1 VLLLIL
7 SLLPP
12 SYIVALI
19 RELVNILF
27 FTYFTTLQ
35 SNPITQLLFN
45 IDIDVDINIIRER
58 SAFSS
63 QISSR
68 ELLTHLAISSI
79 PYHERIEIQNNLQ
92 NKDK

>member
-1 VLLLIL
+1 MIL

-12 SYIVALI
+12 SYIVVLI

-27 FTYFTTLQ
+27 FTYSTTLQ
-35 SNPITQLLFN
+35 SNPIAQLPSN
-45 IDIDVDINIIRER
+45 IDMDVDINIIRER
-58 SAFSS
+58 STFSS

-68 ELLTHLAISSI
+68 ESSTHLAILSI
-79 PYHERIEIQNNLQ
+79 PYHERIEIQNNLP